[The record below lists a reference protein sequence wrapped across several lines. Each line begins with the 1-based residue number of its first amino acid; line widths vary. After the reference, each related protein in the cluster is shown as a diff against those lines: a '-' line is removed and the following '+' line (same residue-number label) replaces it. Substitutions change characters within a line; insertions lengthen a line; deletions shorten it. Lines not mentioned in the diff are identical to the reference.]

1 MSDLKNKP
9 ALLILDTSLILELF
23 KTKRFDLVELRALSG
38 AKEVVLPKSVGGE
51 LEKLGRKDVLDYLV
65 SSGCAIV
72 ESGSKTRHGDRE
84 IEELCLKFAP
94 DREIVIGTQDFALA
108 SKLKSFKGKF
118 GHIFERGGKKLGF
131 SHIGERLPGGK
142 S

>member
-1 MSDLKNKP
+1 MNEPKNKP

-51 LEKLGRKDVLDYLV
+51 LEKLGRKDILGYLV
-65 SSGCAIV
+65 SSGCAIA

-131 SHIGERLPGGK
+131 SHIGERLPGRK